1 MMDKTRNLC
10 NEMLFGLLGSEE
22 LVEKWWMSY
31 NKEFNKTPNE
41 QWEIDPDSVFDYI
54 GFFCYGR

>member
-1 MMDKTRNLC
+1 
-10 NEMLFGLLGSEE
+10 MLFGLLGSEE

-31 NKEFNKTPNE
+31 NKEFDKTPNE